1 MMKPITFVGGPL
13 HGFRFRDLDVDEPR
27 DTYDVPHPGDD
38 SKDAENEISAL
49 EVPIGWEAN

>member
-38 SKDAENEISAL
+38 SKDAEYEISAL
-49 EVPIGWEAN
+49 EVPIGWEAI